1 MNDNEKIILI
11 ADDIELNRA
20 IIAEIFNKNY
30 RIIEVENGKR
40 VLDAIAVHGRAIK
53 MVLLDIIMP
62 EMDGYE
68 VLQAMAGN
76 GWLKQIPVIIITS
89 DSSEKAALRCYN
101 LGVSD
106 MVKKP
111 FNPEIVRRRVE
122 NVIELYAHKFDL
134 ETMIKKQITTMEEQE
149 ARLNQANSFV
159 IDALSTVI
167 EFRSGESGQHIRRIR
182 GLTRYLTNNLVH
194 QYPEYDM
201 QPAMVEAIASAATMH
216 DIGKIAIPDSVL
228 LKPGKL
234 TDKEFEVMK
243 THTIRGCEI
252 LETLDYTQDEDY
264 FKLCYEIC
272 RYHHERWDG
281 KGYPE
286 GLRED
291 KIPIWAQIVSLA
303 DVYDA
308 LTSERVYKPPYSHE
322 QAVTMI
328 LNGEC
333 GVFNPK
339 LIMCFKECVEHIR
352 DNLDENREKA
362 EGERLVPYRPSSHLK
377 PLRLTD
383 IEEMDTI
390 SERVMWLLEVEQEK
404 YRVLSEMSGEIIFDY
419 NLLNDRIEF
428 SEKAS
433 DIFGMDTQIEHFIKR
448 IQESGFI
455 EQEQLKELID
465 SIKKITPEQP
475 FFRQELRLKLKDN
488 SYEWYELYA
497 NAIFDSDMGR
507 CISILGKITNIHER
521 KKRRDLLY
529 QQANT
534 DPLTGLFNRNALN
547 EHIYAVLSDA
557 ALKNAAVMII
567 DLDNFKSVNDN
578 FGHLYGDGVLKE
590 ISREIR
596 ERVRETDTIGRIGG
610 DEFVVFMENYG
621 DESVLE
627 KRADAFCRALRKYYE
642 EDDVECTISGSIGIA
657 CFPRDG
663 KTYDEL
669 LGKADQALYYIK
681 KEHKNDYAFY
691 RDEIRQIHFHS
702 VLSEVDA

>member
-30 RIIEVENGKR
+30 RIIEVENGRK

-167 EFRSGESGQHIRRIR
+167 EFRSGESGQHIQRMR

-194 QYPEYDM
+194 LYPEYDM
-201 QPAMVEAIASAATMH
+201 EPAMVEAVASAATMH

-291 KIPIWAQIVSLA
+291 EIPIWAQIVSLA

-339 LIMCFKECVEHIR
+339 LIACFKECVNHIR
-352 DNLDENREKA
+352 DNLDENIEKTA
-362 EGERLVPYRPSSHLK
+362 GEGLVPYRPSSHIK

-419 NLLNDRIEF
+419 NLLSDRIEF

-455 EQEQLKELID
+455 EQEQFKELID

-475 FFRQELRLKLKDN
+475 FFRQELRLKLKDS
-488 SYEWYELYA
+488 SYEWYDLYA

-521 KKRRDLLY
+521 KKRSDLLY
-529 QQANT
+529 QQAF
-534 DPLTGLFNRNALN
+534 L
-547 EHIYAVLSDA
+547 
-557 ALKNAAVMII
+557 
-567 DLDNFKSVNDN
+567 
-578 FGHLYGDGVLKE
+578 
-590 ISREIR
+590 
-596 ERVRETDTIGRIGG
+596 IG
-610 DEFVVFMENYG
+610 M
-621 DESVLE
+621 L
-627 KRADAFCRALRKYYE
+627 
-642 EDDVECTISGSIGIA
+642 
-657 CFPRDG
+657 
-663 KTYDEL
+663 
-669 LGKADQALYYIK
+669 
-681 KEHKNDYAFY
+681 
-691 RDEIRQIHFHS
+691 
-702 VLSEVDA
+702 